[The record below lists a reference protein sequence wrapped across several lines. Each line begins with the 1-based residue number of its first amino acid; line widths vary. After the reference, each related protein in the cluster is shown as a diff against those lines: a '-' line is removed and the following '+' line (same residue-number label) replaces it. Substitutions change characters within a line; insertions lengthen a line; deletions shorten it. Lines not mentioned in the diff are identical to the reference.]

1 VYFSGTVRGLH
12 LGHDGK
18 KEAQDDSRALGLR
31 NKKDCVAISCNE
43 GGAYFEG
50 WREVALSVWATL
62 SLSCL
67 PDLQIIIS
75 SG

>member
-1 VYFSGTVRGLH
+1 MYFSGTVRGLH
-12 LGHDGK
+12 LGHEGK

-31 NKKDCVAISCNE
+31 NKDCVAISCNE

-50 WREVALSVWATL
+50 WREVALSVWAML
-62 SLSCL
+62 ILSCL